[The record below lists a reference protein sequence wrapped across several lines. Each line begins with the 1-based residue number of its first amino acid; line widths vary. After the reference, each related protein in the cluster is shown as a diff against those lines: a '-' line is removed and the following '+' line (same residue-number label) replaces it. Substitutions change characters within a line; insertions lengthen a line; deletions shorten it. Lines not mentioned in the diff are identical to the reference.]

1 MGRDEITDDRSAVF
15 ERTREF
21 VTALKAA
28 PSVRRFMVAQRRF
41 QTDPGVQRLLAD
53 AQRKAQTF
61 QRARQDGTLQEEQIQ
76 EVREAQARFSDH
88 PLAQEFLLARD
99 AAATFLQQ
107 TNRVISEIL
116 GLDFGQTVGP
126 AGGAC

>member
-1 MGRDEITDDRSAVF
+1 MGSDGSDGRSAVF

-21 VTALKAA
+21 VTALKAT
-28 PSVRRFMVAQRRF
+28 PSIQRFVVAQRRF

-53 AQRKAQTF
+53 VQRKAETF
-61 QRARQDGTLQEEQIQ
+61 QRAQQDGTLREEQIR
-76 EVREAQARFSDH
+76 EVREAQARFYDH
-88 PLAQEFLLARD
+88 PVAQEFLQARD
-99 AAATFLQQ
+99 GAGAFLQE

>member
-1 MGRDEITDDRSAVF
+1 MGRDGSDDRSAVF

-21 VTALKAA
+21 VAALKAT
-28 PSVRRFMVAQRRF
+28 PSVERFVVAQRRF

-53 AQRKAQTF
+53 VQREAQTF
-61 QRARQDGTLQEEQIQ
+61 QRAQQDGTLQEEQIQ
-76 EVREAQARFSDH
+76 QVRDAQARFSDH
-88 PLAQEFLLARD
+88 PVAQEFLQARD
-99 AAATFLQQ
+99 PAGTFLQE

>member
-1 MGRDEITDDRSAVF
+1 MGSDGSDGRSAVF

-21 VTALKAA
+21 VTALKAT
-28 PSVRRFMVAQRRF
+28 PSIQRFVVAQRRF

-53 AQRKAQTF
+53 VQRKAETF
-61 QRARQDGTLQEEQIQ
+61 QRAQQDGTLREEQIR
-76 EVREAQARFSDH
+76 EVREAQARFYEH
-88 PLAQEFLLARD
+88 PVAQEFLKARD
-99 AAATFLQQ
+99 GAGAFLQE

-116 GLDFGQTVGP
+116 GLDFGQMVGP

>member
-1 MGRDEITDDRSAVF
+1 MGREGSDDRSALF

-21 VTALKAA
+21 VTALKEA
-28 PSVRRFMVAQRRF
+28 PSVQRFMLAQRQF
-41 QTDPGVQRLLAD
+41 QTDPGVQRLLVD
-53 AQRKAQTF
+53 VQRKAETF
-61 QRARQDGTLQEEQIQ
+61 QRAQQDGTLRPEQIQ
-76 EVREAQARFSDH
+76 EVREAQARFYNH
-88 PLAQEFLLARD
+88 PLAQEFLQARD
-99 AAATFLQQ
+99 GAGTFLQE

>member
-1 MGRDEITDDRSAVF
+1 MGRDGSDDRSAVF

-21 VTALKAA
+21 VTALKAT
-28 PSVRRFMVAQRRF
+28 PSIQRFVVAQRRF

-53 AQRKAQTF
+53 VQREAQTF
-61 QRARQDGTLQEEQIQ
+61 QRAQQDGTLQEEQIQ
-76 EVREAQARFSDH
+76 QVRDAQARFYDH
-88 PLAQEFLLARD
+88 PVAQEFLQARD
-99 AAATFLQQ
+99 AAGTFLQE

>member
-1 MGRDEITDDRSAVF
+1 MGRDGSDDRSAVF

-21 VTALKAA
+21 VTALKAT
-28 PSVRRFMVAQRRF
+28 PSIQRFVVAQRRF

-53 AQRKAQTF
+53 VQREAQTF
-61 QRARQDGTLQEEQIQ
+61 QRAQQDGTLQEEQIQ
-76 EVREAQARFSDH
+76 QVRDAQARFYDH
-88 PLAQEFLLARD
+88 PVAQEFLQARD
-99 AAATFLQQ
+99 AAGTFLQE
-107 TNRVISEIL
+107 TNRVVSEIL

>member
-1 MGRDEITDDRSAVF
+1 MGRDGSDDRSAVF

-21 VTALKAA
+21 VTALKAT
-28 PSVRRFMVAQRRF
+28 PSIQRFVVAQRRF

-53 AQRKAQTF
+53 VQREAQTF
-61 QRARQDGTLQEEQIQ
+61 QRAQQDGTLQEEQIQ
-76 EVREAQARFSDH
+76 QVRDAQARFYDH
-88 PLAQEFLLARD
+88 PLAQEFLQARD
-99 AAATFLQQ
+99 PAGTFLQE

-116 GLDFGQTVGP
+116 GFDFGQTVGP

>member
-1 MGRDEITDDRSAVF
+1 MF
-15 ERTREF
+15 ERTLEF
-21 VTALKAA
+21 VTALKAT
-28 PSVRRFMVAQRRF
+28 PSVQRFVVAQRRF

-53 AQRKAQTF
+53 VQRKAETF
-61 QRARQDGTLQEEQIQ
+61 QRAQQSGTLREEQIQ
-76 EVREAQARFSDH
+76 QVREAQARFYDH
-88 PLAQEFLLARD
+88 PVAQEFLQARD
-99 AAATFLQQ
+99 PAGTFLQE

>member
-1 MGRDEITDDRSAVF
+1 MGTQEDDGRSAVL

-21 VTALKAA
+21 VTALKAT
-28 PSVRRFMVAQRRF
+28 PSVQRFVVAQHRF
-41 QTDPGVQRLLAD
+41 QTDPGVQRILAD
-53 AQRKAQTF
+53 VQRKAETF
-61 QRARQDGTLQEEQIQ
+61 QRAQQDGTLREEHIQ
-76 EVREAQARFSDH
+76 EVREAQAQFYDH
-88 PLAQEFLLARD
+88 PLAQEFLQARD
-99 AAATFLQQ
+99 GAGTFLQE